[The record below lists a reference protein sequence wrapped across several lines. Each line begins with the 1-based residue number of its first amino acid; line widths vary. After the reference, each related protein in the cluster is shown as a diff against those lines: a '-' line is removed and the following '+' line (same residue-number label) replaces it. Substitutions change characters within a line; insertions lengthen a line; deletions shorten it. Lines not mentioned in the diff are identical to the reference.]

1 MRVGPRPEPISPGN
15 PLEPRFRDNALLSVL
30 RCPSGRLELAQLAE
44 GRPMDAASHED
55 IRFHRL
61 PVEPL
66 FELAVAVVGG
76 IALSAAGEVLVK
88 RLVGVVEAVL
98 LEIEAVRA
106 KGRIYRDG
114 ARRIV

>member
-1 MRVGPRPEPISPGN
+1 
-15 PLEPRFRDNALLSVL
+15 
-30 RCPSGRLELAQLAE
+30 
-44 GRPMDAASHED
+44 MDAASHED

-106 KGRIYRDG
+106 KRKDLPRRGAQDCSTIPDLSSPEALPPQNPKDCCAGRAG
-114 ARRIV
+114 SK

>member
-1 MRVGPRPEPISPGN
+1 MVDHRTCAVLLQFLVYLPHQA
-15 PLEPRFRDNALLSVL
+15 LALL
-30 RCPSGRLELAQLAE
+30 
-44 GRPMDAASHED
+44 D
-55 IRFHRL
+55 IRFRRL

-66 FELAVAVVGG
+66 FEFAVAVVGV
-76 IALSAAGEVLVK
+76 ITLSAAGEVLVK

-114 ARRIV
+114 VRDIVRRSRFR